1 MKEGKRRDSQKS
13 DSERNERVVGIL
25 LIFTLERVEQIRH
38 EARASLG
45 LVEEVIEARRETVRV
60 VDELGHLR
68 FEKPKYPEKL
78 P

>member
-1 MKEGKRRDSQKS
+1 M
-13 DSERNERVVGIL
+13 
-25 LIFTLERVEQIRH
+25 EQIRH

>member
-1 MKEGKRRDSQKS
+1 MIARNQTPKET
-13 DSERNERVVGIL
+13 NALWGIL

-60 VDELGHLR
+60 EDELGHFR
-68 FEKPKYPEKL
+68 FEKQKYPEKL

>member
-1 MKEGKRRDSQKS
+1 MIA
-13 DSERNERVVGIL
+13 RNQTLEETNALWGIL

>member
-1 MKEGKRRDSQKS
+1 MIA
-13 DSERNERVVGIL
+13 RNQTLEETNALWGIL

-38 EARASLG
+38 EAIASLG

>member
-1 MKEGKRRDSQKS
+1 VIA
-13 DSERNERVVGIL
+13 RNQTPEETNALWGIL